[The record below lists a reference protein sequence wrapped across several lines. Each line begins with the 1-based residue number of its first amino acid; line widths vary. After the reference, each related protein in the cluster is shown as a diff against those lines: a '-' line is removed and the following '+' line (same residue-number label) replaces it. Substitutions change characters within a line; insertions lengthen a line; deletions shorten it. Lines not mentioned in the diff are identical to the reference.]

1 MLRYRLG
8 QNVFF
13 WSVLET
19 IKWTPM
25 FILCF
30 GGLSLH
36 LSTAILYHCFS
47 IKMEWTATAKEVENQ
62 GFRVG
67 LDKILRYFKYLYIIC
82 IPVIAGMI
90 YLGVSAPRGWIIR
103 DFAAIVPLA
112 NQIGCHALLPFAL
125 GLI

>member
-1 MLRYRLG
+1 MLRHRLG
-8 QNVFF
+8 QKIFF
-13 WSVLET
+13 WSVLDA

-25 FILCF
+25 FVLFF

-36 LSTAILYHCFS
+36 LSAALLCHFCS
-47 IKMEWTATAKEVENQ
+47 IKMEWTATAKELEKQ

-67 LDKILRYFKYLYIIC
+67 LDKIVRDFKFMYAFT
-82 IPVIAGMI
+82 IPVVAGMI
-90 YLGVSAPRGWIIR
+90 YLGTSAPRGWDIK

-112 NQIGCHALLPFAL
+112 NQIGCHMLMPFVL